1 MTHTEAVREMTEK
14 NQGRERGKEIHEN
27 NTILE
32 MRVMTGHVTEI
43 GIETEGIATKEKS
56 EIEQGTK
63 ISPRTANEEV
73 EAGIGHLTDGRAG
86 KLGILKVIRP
96 R

>member
-1 MTHTEAVREMTEK
+1 MTEK
-14 NQGRERGKEIHEN
+14 NHERERGSEIHEN
-27 NTILE
+27 NMILE
-32 MRVMTGHVTEI
+32 MRVTTGHVTEI
-43 GIETEGIATKEKS
+43 GIGIEEIATKEKS

-63 ISPRTANEEV
+63 ISPRTAIEEV
-73 EAGIGHLTDGRAG
+73 EAEIGHLTDGRAG

>member
-1 MTHTEAVREMTEK
+1 MTEK
-14 NQGRERGKEIHEN
+14 NQGIERESEIHEN
-27 NTILE
+27 NMILE
-32 MRVMTGHVTEI
+32 MRAMTGHVTEI
-43 GIETEGIATKEKS
+43 GIEKERIARKERS

-63 ISPRTANEEV
+63 TSPRTAIEEV
-73 EAGIGHLTDGRAG
+73 GAGIGHLTDGRAG

>member
-1 MTHTEAVREMTEK
+1 MTEK
-14 NQGRERGKEIHEN
+14 NQGRERGNEIHEN

-32 MRVMTGHVTEI
+32 MLAMTGHVTEI
-43 GIETEGIATKEKS
+43 GIGIEEIATKEKS

-63 ISPRTANEEV
+63 ISPRTAIEEV
-73 EAGIGHLTDGRAG
+73 EAGTGHLTDGRAG
-86 KLGILKVIRP
+86 KLGILKVILP